1 MPVHELVYKELFIVT
16 NTGMY
21 LEKYDLE
28 DLHQVAI
35 NTGVKNE
42 TALDKE
48 ALIEAISANLTNES
62 VLTYTY
68 LYSDDIA
75 LESWKRAATDPDE
88 AKDLSLVDIYGLYI
102 MGLAYEDLNNP
113 DYFFIID
120 EILDKF
126 NTVDTVENKEKRL
139 AVQRK
144 LNLIRAALHLYGIVE
159 FKQLTKLFKKYY
171 GQETTIEELVDLV
184 NESPYVITINEK
196 NREFVI
202 DDMTDEQYQIIRK
215 NQQKYNYYEPEF
227 AKFIQFSNP
236 NYIDEST
243 YHESLKS
250 WVSSHLNTDVASLEE
265 LYIQMLRMIIS
276 GQKRSDIV
284 AEIKNLGYEF
294 STKQEEDDFFNLV
307 SGVLKHTRHF
317 QYRGKSEAE
326 LGQKTI
332 VNEFKVGRN
341 DPCPCGS
348 GKKYKKCCGKAV

>member
-1 MPVHELVYKELFIVT
+1 MT
-16 NTGMY
+16 NTGVY

-48 ALIEAISANLTNES
+48 TLIEKISANLTNES
-62 VLTYTY
+62 VLEYTY

-75 LESWKRAATDPDE
+75 LESWRQASLDNDK
-88 AKDLSLVDIYGLYI
+88 AKNLSLVDIYGLYI
-102 MGLAYEDLNNP
+102 MGLAYEDLEQE
-113 DYFFIID
+113 DHFFIID
-120 EILDKF
+120 EVLNKF
-126 NTVDTVENKEKRL
+126 KEVDTEENKEKRL
-139 AVQRK
+139 TVQRK
-144 LNLIRAALHLYGIVE
+144 LNLIRAALHLYGVVE
-159 FKQLTKLFKKYY
+159 FKQITKLFKKYY
-171 GQETTIEELVDLV
+171 GQETTIEDLVDLV

-196 NREFVI
+196 NKEFII
-202 DDMTDEQYQIIRK
+202 DDMTDEQYKIIRS

-236 NYIDEST
+236 NYIDESSH
-243 YHESLKS
+243 HEDLKS
-250 WVSSHLNTDVASLEE
+250 WVDRHLNTDVASLEE
-265 LYIQMLRMIIS
+265 LYIHMLRKIIS
-276 GQKRSDIV
+276 GQKREDIV
-284 AEIKNLGYEF
+284 SEIKNLGYEF
-294 STKQEEDDFFNLV
+294 TTKQEEDDFFNVV
-307 SGVLKHTRHF
+307 SEVIKHTRHF